1 MLKEFLEKKSL
12 IEYYEKLIQL
22 RDLTLE
28 YNKTTNLT
36 AIRNPEEFDLKNII
50 DSLLPVEEFDFDEKT
65 ILDVGTGG
73 GFPGLVLAIIFPKSK
88 FYLLDSNNKKIKW
101 IDYAINELN
110 ISNVET
116 IYGRVEDIDTQQFD
130 VVVSRAVASL
140 PILLEIVSPK
150 IKLGGKA
157 LFYKGVN
164 LEQETPEDWNKIS
177 PLGLVKKEIFEKKL
191 DIETNRTFI
200 VFEKEKETK
209 KEYPRMYS
217 QIKKKPIY

>member
-50 DSLLPVEEFDFDEKT
+50 DSLLPVEEFDFNEKT

-88 FYLLDSNNKKIKW
+88 FYLLDSNNKKIK
-101 IDYAINELN
+101 
-110 ISNVET
+110 
-116 IYGRVEDIDTQQFD
+116 
-130 VVVSRAVASL
+130 
-140 PILLEIVSPK
+140 
-150 IKLGGKA
+150 
-157 LFYKGVN
+157 
-164 LEQETPEDWNKIS
+164 
-177 PLGLVKKEIFEKKL
+177 
-191 DIETNRTFI
+191 
-200 VFEKEKETK
+200 
-209 KEYPRMYS
+209 
-217 QIKKKPIY
+217 